1 MYLLP
6 QASICIIIKQQQQQ
20 QQQNSNIQVDKHDLT
35 IVIV

>member
-6 QASICIIIKQQQQQ
+6 QACIIIKQQQQQ